1 MHNHVFVCGYPSDI
15 GGANTE
21 LWHTVKLWRR
31 FGLDVSLIPTWKA
44 DPAWRAR
51 LDGIGCRTIE
61 SNPDDLQSVP
71 GLRGSVVVS
80 LCNTK
85 FLAAADRFR
94 QLGCKIVWLG
104 CMNWLFPEERLHYRK
119 HGSFDCHVFQ
129 SRHQHDHLAPQ
140 LGRYGFGDSHGRII
154 RGAFDADE
162 FPFRPL
168 AHRSGEEFVVG
179 RISRAAADKFSPNTW
194 KIYARIPHP
203 IRARVLGFGSE
214 VRSRLGSPP
223 PWAECFAPG
232 SHGPDE
238 FLGTLHAMVH
248 TGGRAVENWPRV
260 ALEAMA
266 AGVPVVAENRGGW
279 CEMIHH
285 GRTGYLCDTDD
296 QFAYHAARLAYDEA
310 HRLEIARQARSHL
323 KSKLA
328 DPQEIWNRWKNLLED
343 LDR

>member
-1 MHNHVFVCGYPSDI
+1 MKHHVFVCGYPGDV

-31 FGLDVSLIPTWKA
+31 FGLGVSLIPTWKA
-44 DPAWRAR
+44 DSVWRAR
-51 LDGIGCRTIE
+51 LQRIGCRTIE

-85 FLAAADRFR
+85 FLATADRFR

-104 CMNWLFPEERLHYRK
+104 CMNWLFPGERLHYRK
-119 HGSFDCHVFQ
+119 HGPFHAHVFQ
-129 SRHQHDHLAPQ
+129 SRHQRDHLTPQ
-140 LGRYGFGDSHGRII
+140 LGRFGYDDSQGRVIH
-154 RGAFDADE
+154 GAFDADE

-168 AHRSGEEFVVG
+168 AHRAGEPLVVG

-203 IRARVLGFGSE
+203 IRARVLGYGGE

-223 PWAECFAPG
+223 PWAECFAAG
-232 SHGPDE
+232 SHAPDE
-238 FLGTLHAMVH
+238 FLGTLHALVH
-248 TGGRAVENWPRV
+248 TGGQAVENWPRV
-260 ALEAMA
+260 GLEAMA
-266 AGVPVVAENRGGW
+266 AGVPVLAENRGGW
-279 CEMIHH
+279 REMICHAQ
-285 GRTGYLCDTDD
+285 TGYLCDTDD
-296 QFAYHAARLAYDEA
+296 QFAYHAARLAYDET
-310 HRLEIARQARSHL
+310 HRLEIVRQARL
-323 KSKLA
+323 QLENELA
-328 DPQEIWNRWKNLLED
+328 NPREIWDQWKNLLQE